1 MVNLF
6 SVGVR
11 YAFVVLDGYTVIGGG
26 DMATSA
32 RQAKPA
38 VRQEMSGVERLGLR
52 VSSMINSP
60 RAMERCS
67 ALIHRLDSDQDADW
81 DEVMGRIAETD
92 GVNMIFQDD
101 GGVLLEWEPLS
112 EEDRVLETGEVEQI
126 EDLAPF

>member
-1 MVNLF
+1 
-6 SVGVR
+6 
-11 YAFVVLDGYTVIGGG
+11 
-26 DMATSA
+26 MAKA
-32 RQAKPA
+32 AKQVKPA
-38 VRQEMSGVERLGLR
+38 ARQEMSSVERLGLR

-101 GGVLLEWEPLS
+101 GGVLLEWEPPS
-112 EEDRVLETGEVEQI
+112 DEDRVLETGDI
-126 EDLAPF
+126 ELIEEPAPF